1 MLLNSCLI
9 NSQRRPWILLFL
21 NKLWKQSFFTEVYS
35 TKCRKRWFRLTIIIT
50 QHKIFFREWKI
61 QLLRKKLF
69 WAIFT
74 TLCLDVLLKIFYHY
88 WHKKTSKKTVEQY
101 KSDQTFALIQND
113 TKCWM
118 FGISKFREHRL
129 ELFRMLYT
137 LGYFNYIQ
145 YCVLFLHLNRVLMK
159 WKDD

>member
-74 TLCLDVLLKIFYHY
+74 TLCLDILLKIFYHY

-101 KSDQTFALIQND
+101 KSDQTFALMIQNAECLVFRNLENIVLNSSGCYTRWD
-113 TKCWM
+113 
-118 FGISKFREHRL
+118 ISIIYSTVF
-129 ELFRMLYT
+129 
-137 LGYFNYIQ
+137 YF
-145 YCVLFLHLNRVLMK
+145 FT
-159 WKDD
+159 